1 MSDDED
7 EMMIVQE
14 SSSVRDKVHSTLLE
28 NDHLIQMKMNLLW
41 MVVDLENLEMVE
53 WMVIWE

>member
-14 SSSVRDKVHSTLLE
+14 SSSVRDKDHSTLLE
-28 NDHLIQMKMNLLW
+28 NDHLIQMTMTLLW
-41 MVVDLENLEMVE
+41 MVVDLENLEMVG
-53 WMVIWE
+53 WMVIWV